1 MRKRIPF
8 GRLGFLPIVIILTAG
23 FTALAQKRSLETNEW
38 VLATGWFN
46 ALARIQSAAS
56 AAAEAIPTMI
66 YRPRSSPPIAK
77 RQPAPVAHN
86 NPTAPLKR
94 SPIVELP
101 TSDIAQPTRIGAQNW
116 SPSTPRTDSFRSFSV
131 NATALVDSPVPP
143 IPAAPT
149 ASGNWISNVSGDWS
163 NAGNW
168 QGGTIA
174 DGFGNTAGF
183 NTLDITTDVTV
194 TLDTSRTIGSLVVG
208 DTNGTH
214 RYTIAASG
222 GSTLTFDNNA
232 NAGLLEQSATSAG
245 DTISVPIFLFSLR
258 INNLSTTNPFNV
270 NGNLSYNSS
279 PGSFADITFNDGG
292 TAGEIRVAGNISDGT
307 AGGMSVSVQGGTVVF
322 TGTNSYT
329 GGTQIGGNSTA
340 TLLVNGNDTAA
351 TGTINVFGTG
361 SLLGGTGTVGGDVF
375 TYGGTIT
382 GGTAST
388 VGALT
393 LKEDLHLR
401 TGEGDGI
408 YLANL
413 SGNMSDLLAITGTM
427 FIGGESELHIVGAAD
442 GITIYT
448 LATFAAHDG
457 VFNPML
463 VSGIPAGYELVY
475 HTTDLQL
482 VPIPEPATWI
492 TGALLLGAIGFTQ
505 RRRLR
510 GLIVRRT

>member
-1 MRKRIPF
+1 MKKRILL

-23 FTALAQKRSLETNEW
+23 ITALAQKRTLETNQW
-38 VLATGWFN
+38 VLESGWFN

-56 AAAEAIPTMI
+56 AAVDAIPTMVF
-66 YRPRSSPPIAK
+66 RHRSSPAIAK
-77 RQPAPVAHN
+77 TQPAPVTRT
-86 NPTAPLKR
+86 NPTTTSKR

-101 TSDIAQPTRIGAQNW
+101 TSDVVRPTRYGGQAW
-116 SPSTPRTDSFRSFSV
+116 SPAPPPTDAFLSPTV
-131 NATALVDSPVPP
+131 MKAALAVSPEV
-143 IPAAPT
+143 PAAPT
-149 ASGNWISNVSGDWS
+149 ASGNWISNASGNWS
-163 NAGNW
+163 NAANW

-174 DGFGNTAGF
+174 DGFANTAGF
-183 NTLDITTDVTV
+183 DTLDITTDVTV

-222 GSTLTFDNNA
+222 GSTLTFDNDA
-232 NAGLLEQSATSAG
+232 NAALLQQSATSAG
-245 DTISVPIFLFSLR
+245 DTISVPIFLFNLR

-279 PGSFADITFNDGG
+279 PGSFPSITFNDGG
-292 TAGEIRVAGNISDGT
+292 TAGEVRVAGNISDGT

-329 GGTQIGGNSTA
+329 GGTQVGGNSTA

-351 TGTINVFGTG
+351 TGHINVFGTG

-382 GGTAST
+382 GGTAGT

-393 LKEDLHLR
+393 LKDDLHLR

-427 FIGGESELHIVGAAD
+427 FLGGESELHIVGAAD
-442 GITIYT
+442 GITTYT
-448 LATFAAHDG
+448 LATFASHDG

-463 VSGIPAGYELVY
+463 VSGVPAGYELVY
-475 HTTDLQL
+475 HATDLQL

-492 TGALLLGAIGFTQ
+492 GGALMLGAIGFTQ

-510 GLIVRRT
+510 QLIARRT